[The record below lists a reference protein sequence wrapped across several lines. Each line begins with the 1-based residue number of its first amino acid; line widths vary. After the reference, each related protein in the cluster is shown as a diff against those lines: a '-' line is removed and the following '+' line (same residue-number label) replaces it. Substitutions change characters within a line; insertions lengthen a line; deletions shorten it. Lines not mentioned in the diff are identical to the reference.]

1 MNGWNAGGTTLCK
14 HLFLFILNIIFSSYT
29 GSSSCWWTL
38 FPSLTYTSINGSV
51 LPSHLISEKSP
62 SQAAGQ
68 FFFSECFSYSANTM
82 VTPMS
87 IWHRCRGFLAPRYLA
102 THLPIIDVLVT
113 LAYEEAVLKVESCWF
128 GPGETLTLLGRQ
140 LQSFMLSQG
149 RKALLL
155 QTLKRSGLGCA
166 NLCSSPTV
174 AHQKYFVSDE
184 SLPWFLF
191 PSNTR

>member
-1 MNGWNAGGTTLCK
+1 MLVN
-14 HLFLFILNIIFSSYT
+14 FVPQFNIHFHQWE
-29 GSSSCWWTL
+29 CCA
-38 FPSLTYTSINGSV
+38 
-51 LPSHLISEKSP
+51 KSP
-62 SQAAGQ
+62 HLREKPIPGCRPVLLLRMLLL
-68 FFFSECFSYSANTM
+68 FSNTM
-82 VTPMS
+82 VTPMP
-87 IWHRCRGFLAPRYLA
+87 IWHRCRGSLAPRYLA

-128 GPGETLTLLGRQ
+128 GPGEALILLDSLIQPWRRQ

-155 QTLKRSGLGCA
+155 QTRKRPGLGCA
-166 NLCSSPTV
+166 NLCCSPTV

-191 PSNTR
+191 PSNTG